1 MWLISFLPDWVF
13 HMLFL
18 IGLLALG
25 GSFLLKFIP
34 PVAPY
39 KVPIQVAAV
48 LVIIF
53 SVYMEGGL
61 SNEAKWQARVHEL
74 EAKVAEAEKQSAITN
89 GQLDN
94 KANQK
99 TAAVKQVQYVVQER
113 LRTESANIDAQCKV
127 TPSIV
132 DLLNT
137 AARGAQPAGDKK

>member
-13 HMLFL
+13 HMLLL

-74 EAKVAEAEKQSAITN
+74 EAKVAESEKQSAIAN
-89 GQLDN
+89 GQIDN

-99 TAAVKQVQYVVQER
+99 VAAVKQIQYVVQER
-113 LRTESANIDAQCKV
+113 LRTDSANIDAQCKV
-127 TPSIV
+127 TPNVV

-137 AARGAQPAGDKK
+137 AARAASTGDKK

>member
-74 EAKVAEAEKQSAITN
+74 EAKVAEAEKQSAIAN
-89 GQLDN
+89 GQIDN

-99 TAAVKQVQYVVQER
+99 VQQVKQIQYVVQER
-113 LRTESANIDAQCKV
+113 LRTDSANIDAQCKV
-127 TPSIV
+127 TPNVV

-137 AARGAQPAGDKK
+137 AARGTQPTGDKK

>member
-34 PVAPY
+34 PVAAY

-53 SVYMEGGL
+53 SVYIEGGL
-61 SNEAKWQARVHEL
+61 SNESMWQARVHEL
-74 EAKVAEAEKQSAITN
+74 EAKVAESEKQSAIAN
-89 GQLDN
+89 GQIDN

-99 TAAVKQVQYVVQER
+99 VQQVKQIQYVVQER
-113 LRTESANIDAQCKV
+113 LRTDSANIDAQCKV
-127 TPSIV
+127 TPNVV
-132 DLLNT
+132 DILNT
-137 AARGAQPAGDKK
+137 AARGATTGDKK